1 MLLPKHLPTLIP
13 AAIPSETVAANAT
26 FSIRELDDV
35 VYDYLHISFIEAQFP
50 KLQERIISRAL
61 SGTTCWMP
69 ESSASSVLLIT
80 KQKTAT
86 KRSTSDILY
95 LHRSFRSSGFW
106 WGDTGSFEGCRL
118 KYNPPLV
125 EEPLAL
131 DPHSKIISD
140 PRPLSNL
147 RSMMESRTTPH
158 HI

>member
-1 MLLPKHLPTLIP
+1 MCACARHLIGNDL
-13 AAIPSETVAANAT
+13 AAVPPPMIAV
-26 FSIRELDDV
+26 FRCRLFHFLDV
-35 VYDYLHISFIEAQFP
+35 
-50 KLQERIISRAL
+50 
-61 SGTTCWMP
+61 
-69 ESSASSVLLIT
+69 
-80 KQKTAT
+80 
-86 KRSTSDILY
+86 
-95 LHRSFRSSGFW
+95 
-106 WGDTGSFEGCRL
+106 DTGSFEGCRL